1 MSMKIKTGH
10 TEPIDFYLKRPDG
23 TVYDASGMSSAQA
36 KGRIKG
42 KITST
47 FTNSLT
53 VISDGT
59 DGGVRMSPA
68 ADDFAAKGTYEI
80 EVKVNGADG
89 VVFAPDPFIVFCYE
103 AFD

>member
-1 MSMKIKTGH
+1 MSMEIKTGH

-23 TVYDASGMSSAQA
+23 TVYDASGMTSAEA

-42 KITST
+42 SST
-47 FTNSLT
+47 KFTNSLT

-59 DGGVRMSPA
+59 DGGVRMTPA
-68 ADDFAAKGTYEI
+68 SDDFDTKGTYEI

-89 VVFAPDPFIVFCYE
+89 VVFAPDPFIIFCYE
-103 AFD
+103 AFS